1 MSTFIPADPAAL
13 AAGIEQADVE
23 APAAPPAEPP
33 VTNDGFFPD
42 IDPVTLR
49 EAYRIRDAV
58 TPARLREA
66 IITSIIT
73 AGDDLAAWAASQ
85 KAAGYATL
93 GEVPSPQVGGKSRL
107 VALYGTAIGSYTRA
121 QLVERQA
128 DMDLTG
134 QGQRQVSDLA
144 DTPAELRR
152 DAVYAIRAMLGVGR
166 QTIELL

>member
-1 MSTFIPADPAAL
+1 MSSFIPADPTAL
-13 AAGIEQADVE
+13 APGVAQSDI
-23 APAAPPAEPP
+23 APPPASPAEAV

-42 IDPVTLR
+42 VDPVTLR

-66 IITSIIT
+66 IVTSIIT
-73 AGDDLAAWAASQ
+73 AGDDLAVWAAGQ
-85 KAAGYATL
+85 KAQGYTTL
-93 GEVPSPQVGGKSRL
+93 AAVPAPTIGGDSRL
-107 VALYGTAIGSYTRA
+107 VALYRTAIGSYTRA

-134 QGQRQVSDLA
+134 AGQRQVTDLA

-152 DAVYAIRAMLGVGR
+152 DAVYAIRAMLGTGR